1 MESRDD
7 PRVQEVIQLLIH
19 WLNYELA
26 PQRIVVKHIQEDLYD
41 GQIIQKLTEK
51 LANIKVC
58 VSCLLEAYAICIPC
72 FPNISL

>member
-7 PRVQEVIQLLIH
+7 PRVQEVIQLLIQ

-51 LANIKVC
+51 LASIKVLIVFGFLC
-58 VSCLLEAYAICIPC
+58 CICILYYS
-72 FPNISL
+72 FG